1 LDNLSDFDYRLP
13 EELIAQ
19 TPLEDR
25 AASRLL
31 WLRRNGA
38 IEHRQFRDVTAILEA
53 GDLLVLNDTRVS
65 ALRLIGAKPTGAVVE
80 ALLLREVSPR
90 LFVSLMKP
98 GKRLRQGAT
107 ILFGEGLEATVVS
120 DLEDGLKLIEFAPVE
135 DLYPILNLYGKV
147 PLPPYIHETLQD
159 RERYQTVYG
168 SVNGSSAAP
177 TAGLHLTSQLIEE
190 LRGIGVE
197 FATVTLHVGIDTFRP
212 VQVENLDDHRMHGET
227 CVMPEATANQI
238 RRAKGRIIAVG
249 TTTVRTLESFAVG
262 RRQVMSG
269 TQDSRLFIRPGYE
282 FKVID
287 GMFTNFHLP
296 RTTMLLMIS
305 ALVGREKILAAYKQ
319 AVEDRYR
326 FLSFGDS
333 MLIL

>member
-1 LDNLSDFDYRLP
+1 MFCARS
-13 EELIAQ
+13 
-19 TPLEDR
+19 
-25 AASRLL
+25 
-31 WLRRNGA
+31 
-38 IEHRQFRDVTAILEA
+38 
-53 GDLLVLNDTRVS
+53 
-65 ALRLIGAKPTGAVVE
+65 LRLIGAKPTGAVVE